1 MKNIYN
7 QNLIHL
13 YRTALLEI
21 RKHLA
26 VSGSELLGESI
37 ISKDSIK
44 EQIEIYKV
52 FKLILLAVP
61 QHFQLSASFL
71 GTDRLHNLAQL
82 FFLGFF

>member
-52 FKLILLAVP
+52 IKLILLAAQ
-61 QHFQLSASFL
+61 QHFQLSAYFFCI
-71 GTDRLHNLAQL
+71 DR
-82 FFLGFF
+82 

>member
-7 QNLIHL
+7 QNFIHL

-37 ISKDSIK
+37 ISKDSIGLLEK
-44 EQIEIYKV
+44 
-52 FKLILLAVP
+52 ILSSIPNMYSKFLA
-61 QHFQLSASFL
+61 FL
-71 GTDRLHNLAQL
+71 KRLENSSTIGKRAD
-82 FFLGFF
+82 

>member
-26 VSGSELLGESI
+26 VSGSEMLVESI

-44 EQIEIYKV
+44 EQIE
-52 FKLILLAVP
+52 
-61 QHFQLSASFL
+61 
-71 GTDRLHNLAQL
+71 NLNGSL
-82 FFLGFF
+82 

>member
-37 ISKDSIK
+37 ISRDSIK
-44 EQIEIYKV
+44 EQIED
-52 FKLILLAVP
+52 LQSL
-61 QHFQLSASFL
+61 
-71 GTDRLHNLAQL
+71 
-82 FFLGFF
+82 